1 MAEYTV
7 LTYTEN
13 GRDIFKE
20 WFDSL
25 RDVKAK
31 TAIYRTLL
39 KLENGN
45 LGDNHYC
52 RDGVWEI
59 RINISAG
66 YRIYYSMVGKVILLL
81 LCAGTK
87 RTQNKDIDKAVNY
100 LNEFNRR
107 NKK

>member
-1 MAEYTV
+1 MSEYTV